1 MTTKRELWRT
11 ELARKYQ
18 LPPEEYDMWTLWG
31 DRGWGKTRA
40 VIEEILRLAE
50 MPVMTQRGQHVPTI
64 GVFVENIREGFDQ
77 LVFGPKGMAALSD
90 MGVEV
95 SAPGARMNFD
105 NGAVVKFWPFRNAH
119 HAEGAQVDHFIIEDA
134 ERARIG
140 ELETIY
146 RVWRYAS
153 RWNNA
158 RLIQTCHI
166 LPPFGPRHFIGPRRH
181 LSIGPAGEENTALSK
196 GYVDQ
201 LVAEAGYGR

>member
-1 MTTKRELWRT
+1 MKTKRELWRT

-50 MPVMTQRGQHVPTI
+50 MPVMTQRGRHAPVI
-64 GVFVENIREGFDQ
+64 GVFVHDTRIGCD
-77 LVFGPKGMAALSD
+77 LMIPGPFGLLALSD
-90 MGVEV
+90 MPYEIE
-95 SAPGARMNFD
+95 ANRAKIRFE
-105 NGAVVKFWPFRNAH
+105 NGAVVRFFSFAYAH
-119 HAEGAQVDHFIIEDA
+119 HAEGAQLDHFVIEDA
-134 ERARIG
+134 EKARIG

-166 LPPFGPRHFIGPRRH
+166 LPPFGPRHFIGARRH
-181 LSIGPAGEENTALSK
+181 LSIGPDGGENTALPQGFIDS
-196 GYVDQ
+196 
-201 LVAEAGYGR
+201 LVAEAGYAR

>member
-1 MTTKRELWRT
+1 MPTKRELWRT
-11 ELARKYQ
+11 TLARQHQ

-31 DRGWGKTRA
+31 DRGWGKSRA

-50 MPVMTQRGQHVPTI
+50 MPVVTQRGRHSPVI
-64 GVFVENIREGFDQ
+64 GVFLRDKRDGCG
-77 LVFGPKGMAALSD
+77 LMLRGPGGLLACSD
-90 MGVEV
+90 MEVEV
-95 SAPGARMNFD
+95 DAPNLKIRFE
-105 NGAVVKFWPFRNAH
+105 NGAVMRFFEFQNAH
-119 HAEGAQVDHFIIEDA
+119 LAEGCQLDHFVIEDA
-134 ERARIG
+134 ENARIG

-146 RVWRYAS
+146 RVWRYAA

-196 GYVDQ
+196 GFINE
-201 LVAEAGYGR
+201 LVAEGGYAR